1 MPDDCLIGQSPAVTF
16 DPWTVRS
23 GVPVSVRIAR
33 TDETAELVGEI
44 GGKGV
49 IPRQPGPRKDS
60 AIRHRSPWFP
70 LRFGRLLRGADCGNG
85 RATGV

>member
-33 TDETAELVGEI
+33 TDETAELVESLA
-44 GGKGV
+44 GK
-49 IPRQPGPRKDS
+49 
-60 AIRHRSPWFP
+60 A
-70 LRFGRLLRGADCGNG
+70 LLRSSEG
-85 RATGV
+85 RTEIAQFVVDLLGFPYGLGDFFAE